1 MTNEQ
6 HTTVTSYGAS
16 ESTTS
21 SYVLGFILS
30 IVFTIIPYQIA
41 SAHMLNGYNLLY
53 TITAFALL
61 QLFVQ
66 LVFFLHLS
74 TKSKARWNLIA
85 AGLTIFM
92 VAFLVI
98 GTIWIMKNLNYNTS
112 TALTNNMEELLHN
125 N

>member
-1 MTNEQ
+1 
-6 HTTVTSYGAS
+6 
-16 ESTTS
+16 
-21 SYVLGFILS
+21 
-30 IVFTIIPYQIA
+30 
-41 SAHMLNGYNLLY
+41 MLNGYNLLY